1 MKNRMAKTVSKR
13 NDVSNANV
21 VNAGFDKF
29 NQMEN
34 LREIL
39 KDQGFKEKPPVNLES
54 KKYPQLKLKVKSFKF
69 TKDAFL
75 KNEELVKKVK
85 DLTRKEINNICT
97 FEINGYVFHIKEK
110 ISTNPK
116 NFLIWIKGKNDT
128 NFVDFKKFVIIGKNH
143 KLLAG
148 EELEQENIRRAL
160 NHFMKKAREAEVS
173 YKRLSELNI
182 CTASDD
188 DEIIKTTQKMENMFV
203 ELAENVRKLSE
214 LYFKNCVSKDPEIK
228 PIYKNKEH
236 KQKVQLFLQRM
247 WENGIAV

>member
-1 MKNRMAKTVSKR
+1 MKNRMTKTVSKR
-13 NDVSNANV
+13 DNNIVK
-21 VNAGFDKF
+21 AGFDKF

-39 KDQGFKEKPPVNLES
+39 KEQGFKEKAPINFES
-54 KKYPQLKLKVKSFKF
+54 KNYPQMKLKVKSFKF

-75 KNEELVKKVK
+75 KNVELVKKVK
-85 DLTRKEINNICT
+85 DLTRKEIDNICA

-148 EELEQENIRRAL
+148 EELEQENIRRTL
-160 NHFMKKAREAEVS
+160 NHYMKKAREAEIE

-182 CTASDD
+182 CTAPDD
-188 DEIIKTTQKMENMFV
+188 DEIIETTHRMEHMFV
-203 ELAENVRKLSE
+203 ELANIVYKIGE
-214 LYFKNCVSKDPEIK
+214 LYFKNCISEDPEIK

-236 KQKVQLFLQRM
+236 KQRIQLFLQRM
-247 WENGIAV
+247 WENGIVV

>member
-1 MKNRMAKTVSKR
+1 MKTTKTTTTKTISK
-13 NDVSNANV
+13 NTVTK
-21 VNAGFDKF
+21 AGFDKF
-29 NQMEN
+29 NKMEG
-34 LREIL
+34 LRDIL
-39 KDQGFKEKPPVNLES
+39 KEQGFKEKAPINFES
-54 KKYPQLKLKVKSFKF
+54 KNYPQMKLKVKSFKF

-75 KNEELVKKVK
+75 KNVELVKKVK
-85 DLTRKEINNICT
+85 DLTRKEIDNICT

-148 EELEQENIRRAL
+148 EELEQENIRRTL
-160 NHFMKKAREAEVS
+160 NHYMKKAREAEIE

-182 CTASDD
+182 CTAPDD
-188 DEIIKTTQKMENMFV
+188 DEIIETTHRMEHIFV
-203 ELAENVRKLSE
+203 ELTNNVYKLGE
-214 LYFKNCVSKDPEIK
+214 LYFKNCVSRDPEIE

-236 KQKVQLFLQRM
+236 KQRIQLFLQRM

>member
-1 MKNRMAKTVSKR
+1 MTKTVSK
-13 NDVSNANV
+13 NDIAK
-21 VNAGFDKF
+21 AGFNKF

-34 LREIL
+34 LRETL
-39 KDQGFKEKPPVNLES
+39 KEQGFKENAPVNLES

-75 KNEELVKKVK
+75 KNTELVKKVK
-85 DLTRKEINNICT
+85 DLTRKEIDNICT

-116 NFLIWIKGKNDT
+116 NFLVWIKGKNDT

-160 NHFMKKAREAEVS
+160 NHFMKKAREAEVE
-173 YKRLSELNI
+173 YKRLSESNI

-188 DEIIKTTQKMENMFV
+188 DEIIKTTQKMEQTFV
-203 ELAENVRKLSE
+203 ELADNVYKLSE
-214 LYFKNCVSKDPEIK
+214 LYFKNCVSKDPETK

-236 KQKVQLFLQRM
+236 KQRIQLFVQRM

>member
-1 MKNRMAKTVSKR
+1 MKNRTTKTVSK
-13 NDVSNANV
+13 NDIAKV
-21 VNAGFDKF
+21 GFNKF

-34 LREIL
+34 LRETL
-39 KDQGFKEKPPVNLES
+39 KDQGFKEKAPINFES
-54 KKYPQLKLKVKSFKF
+54 KKYPQMKLKVKSFKF

-75 KNEELVKKVK
+75 KNVELVKKVK
-85 DLTRKEINNICT
+85 DLTRKELDNICT

-148 EELEQENIRRAL
+148 EELEQENIRRTL
-160 NHFMKKAREAEVS
+160 NHYMKKAREAEIE

-182 CTASDD
+182 CTALND
-188 DEIIKTTQKMENMFV
+188 DEIVETTHKMEYMFV
-203 ELAENVRKLSE
+203 ELAENVNKLGE
-214 LYFKNCVSKDPEIK
+214 LYFKNCVSKDSEIE

-236 KQKVQLFLQRM
+236 KQRIQLFLQRM

>member
-1 MKNRMAKTVSKR
+1 MKNRMTKTVSK
-13 NDVSNANV
+13 NDIAK
-21 VNAGFDKF
+21 AGFNKF

-34 LREIL
+34 LRETL
-39 KDQGFKEKPPVNLES
+39 KEQGFKENAPVNLES

-75 KNEELVKKVK
+75 KNTELVKKVK
-85 DLTRKEINNICT
+85 DLTRKEIDNICT

-116 NFLIWIKGKNDT
+116 NFLVWIKGKNDT

-160 NHFMKKAREAEVS
+160 NHFMKKAREAEVE
-173 YKRLSELNI
+173 YKRLSESNI

-188 DEIIKTTQKMENMFV
+188 DEIIKTTQKMEQTFV
-203 ELAENVRKLSE
+203 ELADNVYKLSE
-214 LYFKNCVSKDPEIK
+214 LYFKNCVSKDPETK

-236 KQKVQLFLQRM
+236 KQRIQLFVQRM

>member
-1 MKNRMAKTVSKR
+1 MKNRMTKTVSKR
-13 NDVSNANV
+13 DNNIVK
-21 VNAGFDKF
+21 AGFDKF

-34 LREIL
+34 LRETL
-39 KDQGFKEKPPVNLES
+39 KDQGFKEKAPINFES
-54 KKYPQLKLKVKSFKF
+54 KTYPQMKLKVKSFKF

-75 KNEELVKKVK
+75 KNVELVKKVK
-85 DLTRKEINNICT
+85 DLTRKELDNICT

-148 EELEQENIRRAL
+148 EELEQENIRRTL
-160 NHFMKKAREAEVS
+160 NHYMKKAREAEIE

-182 CTASDD
+182 CTAPDD
-188 DEIIKTTQKMENMFV
+188 DEIIETAHRMEHMFV
-203 ELAENVRKLSE
+203 ELANNVYKIGE
-214 LYFKNCVSKDPEIK
+214 LYFKNCVSEDPEIK

-236 KQKVQLFLQRM
+236 KQRIQLFLQRM
-247 WENGIAV
+247 WENGITV

>member
-1 MKNRMAKTVSKR
+1 MKTTKTKTTKTISK
-13 NDVSNANV
+13 NV
-21 VNAGFDKF
+21 TKAGFDKF
-29 NQMEN
+29 NKMEG
-34 LREIL
+34 LRDIL
-39 KDQGFKEKPPVNLES
+39 KEQGFKEKAPINFES
-54 KKYPQLKLKVKSFKF
+54 KKYPQMKLKVKSFKF

-75 KNEELVKKVK
+75 KNAELVKKVK
-85 DLTRKEINNICT
+85 DQTIIDPNGFVT
-97 FEINGYVFHIKEK
+97 FEINGYIFHIKEK

-148 EELEQENIRRAL
+148 EELEQENIRRTL
-160 NHFMKKAREAEVS
+160 NHYMKKAREDEIE

-182 CTASDD
+182 CAALDD
-188 DEIIKTTQKMENMFV
+188 DEIVETTHKMEHMFV
-203 ELAENVRKLSE
+203 ELAENVNKLGE
-214 LYFKNCVSKDPEIK
+214 LYFKNCVSKDPEIE

-236 KQKVQLFLQRM
+236 KQRIQLFLQRM

>member
-1 MKNRMAKTVSKR
+1 MKNRTTKTVSKR
-13 NDVSNANV
+13 DNNNIKV
-21 VNAGFDKF
+21 GFNTF

-34 LREIL
+34 LRETL
-39 KDQGFKEKPPVNLES
+39 KDQGFKEKAPINFES
-54 KKYPQLKLKVKSFKF
+54 KKYPQMKLKVKSFKF

-75 KNEELVKKVK
+75 KNVELVKKVK
-85 DLTRKEINNICT
+85 DLTRKEIDNICT

-148 EELEQENIRRAL
+148 EELEQENIRRTL
-160 NHFMKKAREAEVS
+160 NHYMKKAREAEIE

-182 CTASDD
+182 CTAPDD
-188 DEIIKTTQKMENMFV
+188 DEIIETAHRMEHIFV
-203 ELAENVRKLSE
+203 ELADNVNKLGE
-214 LYFKNCVSKDPEIK
+214 LYFKNCVSKDSEIE

-236 KQKVQLFLQRM
+236 KQRIQLFLQRM